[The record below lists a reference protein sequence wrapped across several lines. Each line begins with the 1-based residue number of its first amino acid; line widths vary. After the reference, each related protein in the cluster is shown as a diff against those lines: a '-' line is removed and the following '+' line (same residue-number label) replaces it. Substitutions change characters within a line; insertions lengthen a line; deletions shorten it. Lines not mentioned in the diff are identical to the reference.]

1 MSDPTVSV
9 VIPTRDRAEDCR
21 LAVESALAQSFAP
34 LEVIV
39 IDDRSTDATGEVL
52 GEIAAG
58 DRRVTYIRR
67 EAGPAGPAG
76 TRNAGI
82 RVAKGDLI
90 AFLDDD
96 DQWLPGKLE
105 EQRPWFERGYGL
117 VCSNAT
123 RTSGGPYFPDTT
135 DHEITRGELL
145 VHNPVIFSTAVA
157 WRSLLTGDG
166 LLQEGT
172 KLVGIEDYELLLRLS
187 DAGTKMM
194 RLGECLALYRDEG
207 QERLSSKDVAMTTAV
222 ARMSVR
228 RSIGRPL
235 DFSQHRAT
243 ARNGIAAL
251 AARRR

>member
-1 MSDPTVSV
+1 
-9 VIPTRDRAEDCR
+9 
-21 LAVESALAQSFAP
+21 LESALAQTAP
-34 LEVIV
+34 PAEVIV
-39 IDDRSTDATGEVL
+39 VDDRSTDDTHSVIGAL
-52 GEIAAG
+52 A
-58 DRRVTYIRR
+58 DREGRVNYIRR
-67 EAGPAGPAG
+67 TAGPAGPAA
-76 TRNAGI
+76 TRNVGVRAAQGEL
-82 RVAKGDLI
+82 V

-96 DQWLPGKLE
+96 DRWLPGKLE
-105 EQRPWFERGYGL
+105 EQLPWFERGYGR

-135 DHEITRGELL
+135 DHEITRSELL

-157 WRSLLTGDG
+157 RRSLLAGDG
-166 LLQEGT
+166 SFREGSA
-172 KLVGIEDYELLLRLS
+172 LVGIEDYELLLRLS
-187 DAGTKMM
+187 DAGTEMI
-194 RLGECLALYRDEG
+194 RLGKSLALYRDEG
-207 QERLSSKDVAMTTAV
+207 QARLSSKDVAMTTAV